1 MKKILKKLI
10 WTVVCI
16 ALAIGAVRFG
26 PALLTRILGQGS
38 TQWIS
43 ERFTESLK
51 EKNELVVYELEL
63 TGQET
68 VSQQAWLIGTVQKV
82 ELPYTFQMSYTVD
95 LSQAMVRV
103 EGNTIEVRVPEPV
116 PGYHKLIVDENNVK
130 KSDWLYP
137 LTSDRYA
144 QIIKQVEDKLFGEY
158 TANEEYLT
166 NAWNVTVRNLETL
179 FRSVTDSAVFTEP
192 CTIRVVMT
200 DASDASASYTVDA
213 LDAA

>member
-10 WTVVCI
+10 LAVVCI
-16 ALAIGAVRFG
+16 ALAVGAVRFG

-38 TQWIS
+38 PQWIS

-95 LSQAMVRV
+95 LSKAMVRA
-103 EGNTIEVRVPEPV
+103 EGRTIEVRLPAPV
-116 PGYHKLIVDENNVK
+116 PSYYKLTVDENNIK

-158 TANEEYLT
+158 AANEEYLA
-166 NAWNVTVRNLETL
+166 NAWNVTIRNLETL
-179 FRSVTDSAVFTEP
+179 FRSVTDSTVFTEP
-192 CTIRVVMT
+192 CQIRVMMAEESN
-200 DASDASASYTVDA
+200 ASETEA